1 MLGIHI
7 IVELHG
13 VNSKL
18 LNDKEKLRDILIR
31 AAEVSGSTVIGDV
44 FHQFSPHGVTG
55 IIGIKESH
63 ISIHTWPE
71 FGYAALDIFT
81 CRGID
86 PNVILDFIVKEFQP
100 EYYTTMIMSRGEP
113 YVEDIDESK
122 IPRFPTIKKPVKS

>member
-13 VNSKL
+13 VNSEL
-18 LNDKEKLRDILIR
+18 LDNKEKLEDILVR
-31 AAEVSGSTVIGDV
+31 AVQEAGSTIIGKV
-44 FHQFSPHGVTG
+44 FHKFSPHGVTG

-86 PNVILDFIVKEFQP
+86 PNEILRFIVDEFKP
-100 EYYTTMIMSRGEP
+100 EFYTTMILSRGEP
-113 YVEDIDESK
+113 YVEDIDKTK
-122 IPRFPTIKKPVKS
+122 IPKFPSFKKS

>member
-13 VNSKL
+13 VNKDL
-18 LNDKEKLRDILIR
+18 LDDKERLEEILVKAIEE
-31 AAEVSGSTVIGDV
+31 AGGTVIGKV
-44 FHQFSPHGVTG
+44 FHKFSPHGVTG

-63 ISIHTWPE
+63 VSIHTWPE

-86 PNVILDFIVKEFQP
+86 PNELLNTIIEEFKP
-100 EYYTTMIMSRGEP
+100 EYYTSMILSRGEP
-113 YVEDIDESK
+113 YVEDISKDK
-122 IPRFPTIKKPVKS
+122 IPRFPSFKKG